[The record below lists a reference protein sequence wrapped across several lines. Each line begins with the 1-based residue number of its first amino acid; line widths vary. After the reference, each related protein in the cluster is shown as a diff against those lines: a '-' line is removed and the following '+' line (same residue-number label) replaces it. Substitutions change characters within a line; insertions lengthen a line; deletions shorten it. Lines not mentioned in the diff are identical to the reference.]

1 MLREW
6 LDHREKPSLILHG
19 RGKTNVRTQP
29 VVSANAKIGYCA
41 APRDKNLAD
50 FLMPE
55 IELNPI
61 SRREPIVAP
70 SLGTL
75 PTPANPASDDI
86 AVVCV
91 AASPSG
97 VEIEIARSDRATTR
111 RYIGVNPSTRRS
123 SLLSQGKWERKSPA
137 CHADRSA

>member
-19 RGKTNVRTQP
+19 CGKTYVRTQP
-29 VVSANAKIGYCA
+29 VISANAKIGYCA

-50 FLMPE
+50 FLVPE
-55 IELNPI
+55 IELD
-61 SRREPIVAP
+61 SVTRCEPIVGP

-75 PTPANPASDDI
+75 ATPADPVSDDI

-91 AASPSG
+91 AASPRR
-97 VEIEIARSDRATTR
+97 VEIEIARSNRATTR
-111 RYIGVNPSTRRS
+111 RHIRVDTFDPQVELTEPGEM
-123 SLLSQGKWERKSPA
+123 GKVKS
-137 CHADRSA
+137 